1 MHCICG
7 TIIGRCRTHKTGY
20 SSTVVYRFAKYALR
34 PVGSSAEYVRVLII
48 LGFALTLICLLYVL
62 CVNRPTRVPF
72 SAFVLEDMIELMRA
86 HASYRFVVMDEE
98 EEKPRLLVRFSHN
111 LQEQRN

>member
-1 MHCICG
+1 MHCICV
-7 TIIGRCRTHKTGY
+7 TIIGRRRTHKTGY

-34 PVGSSAEYVRVLII
+34 PVGSSAEYVKVLII
-48 LGFALTLICLLYVL
+48 LGFALTLIYLLL

-98 EEKPRLLVRFSHN
+98 EEKPRLLVRCSHN
-111 LQEQRN
+111 LQERRH